1 MVHRRVRLVVDT
13 NVIVSAAL
21 HPERTP
27 DRALSRIHER
37 GAIVLVDDRITSEYR
52 AVLARPKLSIDPQRR
67 DALLDR
73 LLARAEQVVA
83 TPITLALID
92 DDDRVFIEVARSGAA
107 DAIVTGNAKHFP
119 PECGVVVLSPAA
131 LLERL

>member
-1 MVHRRVRLVVDT
+1 MVQSRVRLVIDT
-13 NVIVSAAL
+13 NVIVSALL

-27 DRALSRIHER
+27 DRALSLIHER

-52 AVLARPKLSIDPQRR
+52 AVLGRPKLSIDPHRR

-73 LLARAEQVVA
+73 LLASAEHVLA
-83 TPITLALID
+83 EPIALALID
-92 DDDRVFIEVARSGAA
+92 DDDRAFIEVARSGAA

-119 PECGVVVLSPAA
+119 SDCGVAVLSPAA